1 MFFGI
6 PTYIQQSAKVQMYNV
21 CYYKVPHSTEE
32 ALKIASENAKWI
44 FGDATVNKY
53 PLRKVMLH
61 NGRWKIYFMP
71 QYDFE
76 QSEIEPTKG
85 IEIQLGVNTGKI
97 RYYNLKE

>member
-6 PTYIQQSAKVQMYNV
+6 PTYIEQSAKVQMYNV
-21 CYYKVPHSTEE
+21 CYYKAPQSCEE

-44 FGDATVNKY
+44 FGEEKVNQY
-53 PLRKVMLH
+53 PVKKVFLE

-71 QYDFE
+71 QHNFG
-76 QSEIEPTKG
+76 QSEVELSKG
-85 IEIQLGVNTGKI
+85 IELQLGVNTGKI

>member
-6 PTYIQQSAKVQMYNV
+6 PTCIEQSAKVQMYNV
-21 CYYKVPHSTEE
+21 CYFKTPRSYEE

-44 FGDATVNKY
+44 FGEEKVNQY
-53 PLRKVMLH
+53 PVKKVLVED
-61 NGRWKIYFMP
+61 GRWKIYFMP
-71 QYDFE
+71 QYNFE
-76 QSEIEPTKG
+76 QNEIEPSKG